1 MKETS
6 GGFSAFQLNTSD
18 LVNIIQCIHDLQ
30 ILDLENNSLALLSTD
45 TLISVWNR
53 KHSQQLNP
61 SN

>member
-45 TLISVWNR
+45 TLISV
-53 KHSQQLNP
+53 
-61 SN
+61 